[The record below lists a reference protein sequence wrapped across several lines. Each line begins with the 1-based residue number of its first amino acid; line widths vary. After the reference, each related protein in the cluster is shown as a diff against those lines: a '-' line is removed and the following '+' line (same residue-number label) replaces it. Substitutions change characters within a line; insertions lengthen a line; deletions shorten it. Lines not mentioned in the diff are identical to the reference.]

1 MTSDDPFIRYA
12 VLVQD
17 DWDEFVG
24 KVIEDHVTCGLAT
37 SDFQWR
43 ATPLLDLAGVE
54 LVAEVHARC

>member
-1 MTSDDPFIRYA
+1 M
-12 VLVQD
+12 LVQD

-54 LVAEVHARC
+54 LVAEVHAR